1 MNEENNILNDL
12 KQSGENQAGMADP
25 FVVPD
30 GYFTSFT
37 QHLLDRIS
45 DEQAV
50 PAVLKDVSKKMA
62 YAVPPGYFNNLG
74 VKINHPANSAST
86 NRIRR
91 IYSWR
96 HLVAAAVTIG
106 IIVLISVLFIQQN
119 NQNGGGAA
127 SFAQQK
133 IKTVPT
139 EQLKS
144 FLNSTDNNISQNS
157 ALSSTK
163 SDNKVIDFNQLF
175 EKIPDKDLKIFLEET
190 GGIDD
195 DFLIN

>member
-12 KQSGENQAGMADP
+12 KQSGENQTGMAGP

-50 PAVLKDVSKKMA
+50 PAVLKDVSKKME
-62 YAVPPGYFNNLG
+62 YSVPPGYFNNLG
-74 VKINHPANSAST
+74 VKINHPANSANT

-96 HLVAAAVTIG
+96 HWVAAAVTIG

-119 NQNGGGAA
+119 NQNGGGAV

-175 EKIPDKDLKIFLEET
+175 EKIPDKDLKNFLEET